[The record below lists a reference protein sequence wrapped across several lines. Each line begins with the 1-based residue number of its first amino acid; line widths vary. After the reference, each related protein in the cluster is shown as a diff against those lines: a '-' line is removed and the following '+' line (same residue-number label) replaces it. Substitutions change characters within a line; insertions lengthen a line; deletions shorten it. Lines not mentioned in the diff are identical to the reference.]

1 MELGLGGLSALSH
14 CPWPR
19 RQEPMP
25 GLISARGQPLL
36 EVLPP
41 QAHLGALFLPEAPL
55 GLSAQPA
62 LWPTL
67 AALALLS
74 SVAEASLGPAPRSP
88 GPREGPAPVLASPAG
103 HLPGGRTAR
112 WCSGRARR
120 PPPQPS
126 RPAPPPPAPPSAP
139 PRGSRAARAGGPGS
153 HVRAAGARGCRLR
166 SQLVPVRALGLGHR
180 SDELV
185 RFRFCSGSCRRARSP
200 HDLSLASLLGAGAL
214 RPPPGS
220 RPVSQPCCRPTR
232 YEAVS
237 FMDVNSTW
245 RTVDRLSATACGCLG

>member
-1 MELGLGGLSALSH
+1 MKPGPRGPSVLP
-14 CPWPR
+14 CWPQPR
-19 RQEPMP
+19 RQ
-25 GLISARGQPLL
+25 S
-36 EVLPP
+36 V
-41 QAHLGALFLPEAPL
+41 
-55 GLSAQPA
+55 

-74 SVAEASLGPAPRSP
+74 SFAEASLGSTPRSTTT
-88 GPREGPAPVLASPAG
+88 REGPVPAPAPLAG
-103 HLPGGRTAR
+103 HLPGGRAAR
-112 WCSGRARR
+112 SCGGRARQ
-120 PPPQPS
+120 PPPQPL
-126 RPAPPPPAPPSAP
+126 RPASPPPAPAPVPSP
-139 PRGSRAARAGGPGS
+139 SRGGRAARAGDRSGRS
-153 HVRAAGARGCRLR
+153 RAAGTRGCRLR
-166 SQLVPVRALGLGHR
+166 SQLVPVRALGLGHS

-200 HDLSLASLLGAGAL
+200 HDLSLASLLGTGTL
-214 RPPPGS
+214 RQPPGS

>member
-19 RQEPMP
+19 RQT
-25 GLISARGQPLL
+25 
-36 EVLPP
+36 
-41 QAHLGALFLPEAPL
+41 PL

-74 SVAEASLGPAPRSP
+74 SVAEASLGPAPPS
-88 GPREGPAPVLASPAG
+88 PAP
-103 HLPGGRTAR
+103 
-112 WCSGRARR
+112 
-120 PPPQPS
+120 
-126 RPAPPPPAPPSAP
+126 
-139 PRGSRAARAGGPGS
+139 
-153 HVRAAGARGCRLR
+153 
-166 SQLVPVRALGLGHR
+166 
-180 SDELV
+180 
-185 RFRFCSGSCRRARSP
+185 RARSP

-220 RPVSQPCCRPTR
+220 RPISQPCCRPTR

>member
-1 MELGLGGLSALSH
+1 MEFGLGGPSALIR
-14 CPWPR
+14 CLWPR
-19 RQEPMP
+19 RQPT
-25 GLISARGQPLL
+25 
-36 EVLPP
+36 
-41 QAHLGALFLPEAPL
+41 
-55 GLSAQPA
+55 

-74 SVAEASLGPAPRSP
+74 SVSEASPSPAPH
-88 GPREGPAPVLASPAG
+88 EGPAPVLAPPTG
-103 HLPGGRTAR
+103 HLPGGHAASL
-112 WCSGRARR
+112 CGGRSRR
-120 PPPQPS
+120 VPPQPPQ
-126 RPAPPPPAPPSAP
+126 PAPPPPALPPP
-139 PRGSRAARAGGPGS
+139 PPVPLRGGRLARAGTRGSRAQTQAS
-153 HVRAAGARGCRLR
+153 SQRGCRLR
-166 SQLVPVRALGLGHR
+166 SQLVPVRALGLGHS

-214 RPPPGS
+214 RAPPGS

>member
-1 MELGLGGLSALSH
+1 ME
-14 CPWPR
+14 
-19 RQEPMP
+19 P
-25 GLISARGQPLL
+25 GCGSPS
-36 EVLPP
+36 VLPHWP
-41 QAHLGALFLPEAPL
+41 QPKR
-55 GLSAQPA
+55 QPA

-74 SVAEASLGPAPRSP
+74 SVAEASLGPAPRIP
-88 GPREGPAPVLASPAG
+88 APRLGPAP
-103 HLPGGRTAR
+103 
-112 WCSGRARR
+112 
-120 PPPQPS
+120 
-126 RPAPPPPAPPSAP
+126 
-139 PRGSRAARAGGPGS
+139 
-153 HVRAAGARGCRLR
+153 
-166 SQLVPVRALGLGHR
+166 
-180 SDELV
+180 LV

>member
-1 MELGLGGLSALSH
+1 MEPGRGGLSVL
-14 CPWPR
+14 PLWPR
-19 RQEPMP
+19 TR
-25 GLISARGQPLL
+25 R
-36 EVLPP
+36 
-41 QAHLGALFLPEAPL
+41 
-55 GLSAQPA
+55 QPA

-74 SVAEASLGPAPRSP
+74 SVAEGEASLGPAPRSP
-88 GPREGPAPVLASPAG
+88 APREGPAPAPAPPAG
-103 HLPGGRTAR
+103 HLPGGRGAR
-112 WCSGRARR
+112 PCGGRARR
-120 PPPQPS
+120 PS
-126 RPAPPPPAPPSAP
+126 PPPPAPAPSPAS
-139 PRGSRAARAGGPGS
+139 PRGARAARAGGRDRRGGPGS
-153 HVRAAGARGCRLR
+153 RTRSAGARGCRLR

>member
-1 MELGLGGLSALSH
+1 MELGLGDLSALFH
-14 CPWPR
+14 CSWPR
-19 RQEPMP
+19 W
-25 GLISARGQPLL
+25 
-36 EVLPP
+36 
-41 QAHLGALFLPEAPL
+41 
-55 GLSAQPA
+55 QPA

-74 SVAEASLGPAPRSP
+74 SVAEASPGPAPRSP
-88 GPREGPAPVLASPAG
+88 ATREGP
-103 HLPGGRTAR
+103 
-112 WCSGRARR
+112 
-120 PPPQPS
+120 
-126 RPAPPPPAPPSAP
+126 
-139 PRGSRAARAGGPGS
+139 
-153 HVRAAGARGCRLR
+153 
-166 SQLVPVRALGLGHR
+166 LVPVRALGLGHS

-200 HDLSLASLLGAGAL
+200 HDLSLANLLGAGAL
-214 RPPPGS
+214 QSPPGS

>member
-1 MELGLGGLSALSH
+1 MAAGMRLLRDGVGPGPQTRLRGSASSRSLRPQPSL
-14 CPWPR
+14 R
-19 RQEPMP
+19 P
-25 GLISARGQPLL
+25 GPGAL
-36 EVLPP
+36 
-41 QAHLGALFLPEAPL
+41 HLGSTFL
-55 GLSAQPA
+55 SVQSA

-74 SVAEASLGPAPRSP
+74 SVAEASLGPGPRSP
-88 GPREGPAPVLASPAG
+88 APRLGPAPAPAVPTG
-103 HLPGGRTAR
+103 HLPGGRQPRT
-112 WCSGRARR
+112 CGGRARR
-120 PPPQPS
+120 PPPQPP
-126 RPAPPPPAPPSAP
+126 RPAPQPPAPSPAP
-139 PRGSRAARAGGPGS
+139 PRGGRAARAGRASWGS
-153 HVRAAGARGCRLR
+153 RARTAGARGCRLR
-166 SQLVPVRALGLGHR
+166 SQLVPVRALGLGHS

>member
-1 MELGLGGLSALSH
+1 ME
-14 CPWPR
+14 
-19 RQEPMP
+19 P
-25 GLISARGQPLL
+25 GCGSPS
-36 EVLPP
+36 VLPHWP
-41 QAHLGALFLPEAPL
+41 QPKR
-55 GLSAQPA
+55 QPA

-74 SVAEASLGPAPRSP
+74 SVAEASLGPAPRIP
-88 GPREGPAPVLASPAG
+88 APRLGPAPAPAPPTG
-103 HLPGGRTAR
+103 HPPGGRAAR
-112 WCSGRARR
+112 TCGGRARR
-120 PPPQPS
+120 PPPHPP
-126 RPAPPPPAPPSAP
+126 RPAPQ
-139 PRGSRAARAGGPGS
+139 PRART
-153 HVRAAGARGCRLR
+153 AGARGCRLR
-166 SQLVPVRALGLGHR
+166 SQLVPVRALGLGHS

>member
-1 MELGLGGLSALSH
+1 MEPGPGGPSELPH
-14 CPWPR
+14 WPR
-19 RQEPMP
+19 PR
-25 GLISARGQPLL
+25 R
-36 EVLPP
+36 
-41 QAHLGALFLPEAPL
+41 
-55 GLSAQPA
+55 QPA

-88 GPREGPAPVLASPAG
+88 ATREGPAPAA
-103 HLPGGRTAR
+103 
-112 WCSGRARR
+112 
-120 PPPQPS
+120 
-126 RPAPPPPAPPSAP
+126 APPTD
-139 PRGSRAARAGGPGS
+139 
-153 HVRAAGARGCRLR
+153 
-166 SQLVPVRALGLGHR
+166 R

-245 RTVDRLSATACGCLG
+245 RTVERLSATACGCLG

>member
-1 MELGLGGLSALSH
+1 MELGLGGLSVLSH
-14 CPWPR
+14 SPWPR
-19 RQEPMP
+19 RQ
-25 GLISARGQPLL
+25 
-36 EVLPP
+36 
-41 QAHLGALFLPEAPL
+41 GALFLREVPL
-55 GLSAQPA
+55 GHSVQRA

-88 GPREGPAPVLASPAG
+88 ATREGPAPVLEPPAYQS
-103 HLPGGRTAR
+103 PGGRTAR
-112 WCSGRARR
+112 LCGGRTRR
-120 PPPQPS
+120 PPPQPP
-126 RPAPPPPAPPSAP
+126 RPAPAPPVPPSAP
-139 PRGSRAARAGGPGS
+139 PRGGRAARAGGGGS
-153 HVRAAGARGCRLR
+153 RARAAGARGCRLR
-166 SQLVPVRALGLGHR
+166 SQLVPVRALGLGHS

-185 RFRFCSGSCRRARSP
+185 RFRFCSGSCRRARTP

-245 RTVDRLSATACGCLG
+245 KTVDRLSATACGCLG

>member
-1 MELGLGGLSALSH
+1 MEPGCGGPSEPPH
-14 CPWPR
+14 GPRPR
-19 RQEPMP
+19 R
-25 GLISARGQPLL
+25 L
-36 EVLPP
+36 
-41 QAHLGALFLPEAPL
+41 
-55 GLSAQPA
+55 PA

-88 GPREGPAPVLASPAG
+88 ATREGPAPVPAPPAG
-103 HLPGGRTAR
+103 HLPGGRAAR
-112 WCSGRARR
+112 VCGGRARR
-120 PPPQPS
+120 PSPQPA
-126 RPAPPPPAPPSAP
+126 RPAPPPPAPSPAPS
-139 PRGSRAARAGGPGS
+139 RGGRAARAGARGGRASRGS
-153 HVRAAGARGCRLR
+153 RARAAGARGCRLR

-245 RTVDRLSATACGCLG
+245 RTVERLSATACGCLG

>member
-1 MELGLGGLSALSH
+1 MELGLRGPTVLPQR
-14 CPWPR
+14 PWPR
-19 RQEPMP
+19 Q
-25 GLISARGQPLL
+25 
-36 EVLPP
+36 
-41 QAHLGALFLPEAPL
+41 
-55 GLSAQPA
+55 QPA

-74 SVAEASLGPAPRSP
+74 SVAESSLDPAPLSP
-88 GPREGPAPVLASPAG
+88 ATREGPAPVLARPTR
-103 HLPGGRTAR
+103 HLPGVRLAHLCGGRT
-112 WCSGRARR
+112 RR
-120 PPPQPS
+120 PPPQPP
-126 RPAPPPPAPPSAP
+126 RPAPPSSSPSLPASPRGGRTAREGARG
-139 PRGSRAARAGGPGS
+139 RGSRT
-153 HVRAAGARGCRLR
+153 RAAGARGCRLR
-166 SQLVPVRALGLGHR
+166 SQLVPVRALGLGHS

-200 HDLSLASLLGAGAL
+200 HDLSLDSLLGAGAL

-220 RPVSQPCCRPTR
+220 RPVTQPCCRPTH

>member
-1 MELGLGGLSALSH
+1 MEPGLGSPSLLPPYS
-14 CPWPR
+14 WPR
-19 RQEPMP
+19 Q
-25 GLISARGQPLL
+25 QPT
-36 EVLPP
+36 
-41 QAHLGALFLPEAPL
+41 
-55 GLSAQPA
+55 

-74 SVAEASLGPAPRSP
+74 SVAEASLGSTPRSP
-88 GPREGPAPVLASPAG
+88 ATSEGPAPVLPPPAG

-112 WCSGRARR
+112 LCGGRARR
-120 PPPQPS
+120 PLPQPP
-126 RPAPPPPAPPSAP
+126 RPAPPLPAP
-139 PRGSRAARAGGPGS
+139 PRGSRATRSGGRGSRA
-153 HVRAAGARGCRLR
+153 RAAGARGCRLR
-166 SQLVPVRALGLGHR
+166 AQLVPVRALGLGHS

-214 RPPPGS
+214 RLPPGS
-220 RPVSQPCCRPTR
+220 RPISQPCCRPTR

-245 RTVDRLSATACGCLG
+245 RTVDRLSATACGCLS

>member
-1 MELGLGGLSALSH
+1 MELGLGDHTAWRPY
-14 CPWPR
+14 CPWPNR
-19 RQEPMP
+19 
-25 GLISARGQPLL
+25 
-36 EVLPP
+36 
-41 QAHLGALFLPEAPL
+41 
-55 GLSAQPA
+55 QPA

-74 SVAEASLGPAPRSP
+74 SVTEASLDPAPRSP
-88 GPREGPAPVLASPAG
+88 ATREGPAPVLAPPTG
-103 HLPGGRTAR
+103 TIPGGHSARLCGART
-112 WCSGRARR
+112 RR
-120 PPPQPS
+120 PPPQSPQ
-126 RPAPPPPAPPSAP
+126 PAPPPPESPLQSLPAAAH
-139 PRGSRAARAGGPGS
+139 RGGRAARAETRGARQP
-153 HVRAAGARGCRLR
+153 AAGARSCRLR
-166 SQLVPVRALGLGHR
+166 SQLVPVRALGLGHS

-200 HDLSLASLLGAGAL
+200 HDLSLASLLDAGAL

-220 RPVSQPCCRPTR
+220 RPLSQPCCRPTR

>member
-1 MELGLGGLSALSH
+1 MELGFGDHTAWRSH
-14 CPWPR
+14 CPWPN
-19 RQEPMP
+19 RQP
-25 GLISARGQPLL
+25 
-36 EVLPP
+36 V
-41 QAHLGALFLPEAPL
+41 
-55 GLSAQPA
+55 

-74 SVAEASLGPAPRSP
+74 SVTEAALDPAPRSP
-88 GPREGPAPVLASPAG
+88 ATREGPAPVLAPPTG
-103 HLPGGRTAR
+103 LLPGGRSTR
-112 WCSGRARR
+112 LCGGVRTRRR
-120 PPPQPS
+120 PPQAPQ
-126 RPAPPPPAPPSAP
+126 PAPPPPESPPPSLPAA
-139 PRGSRAARAGGPGS
+139 PRGGRAARAEARAETRAGRQPA
-153 HVRAAGARGCRLR
+153 AAGTRSCRLR
-166 SQLVPVRALGLGHR
+166 SQLVPVRALGLGHS

-200 HDLSLASLLGAGAL
+200 HDLSLASLLDAGAL

-220 RPVSQPCCRPTR
+220 RPLSQPCCRPTR